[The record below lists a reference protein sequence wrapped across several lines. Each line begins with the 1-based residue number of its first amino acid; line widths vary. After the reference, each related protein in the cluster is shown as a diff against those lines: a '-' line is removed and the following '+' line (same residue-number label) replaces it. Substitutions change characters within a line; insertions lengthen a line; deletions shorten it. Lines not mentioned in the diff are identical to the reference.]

1 MGWIMS
7 VGCATHWKTKTQMM
21 HLRHCPKN
29 SSNDS
34 EQAHALPRRSIICV
48 DVCCTFVAHALPRR
62 SIICVDV
69 YCLLHVSGNLG
80 QVLGLSAVVVDAKMG
95 HKYVVFESIL
105 LKEHNCITRLAQ
117 KGSYSIA

>member
-34 EQAHALPRRSIICV
+34 EQ
-48 DVCCTFVAHALPRR
+48 AHALPRR